1 MYVCVK
7 YHYNAKLSLPP
18 VGEEEVMSRH
28 RLLIL
33 FFPYFKQLINKM

>member
-1 MYVCVK
+1 MIALSFCVCVN
-7 YHYNAKLSLPP
+7 YHYNAKLSLQP

-33 FFPYFKQLINKM
+33 FFLISNS